1 MPHNRKAVVLLI
13 TLLFVL
19 LITLSIG
26 AILENINKSE
36 ELLKEQRALYK
47 ESMLLQDLLMILQN
61 SQEIEQIADSNAT
74 DTMFAFL
81 QTSQQLPLMLG
92 STQVMLSLASARSK
106 IPINSMREEQIP
118 FFEEYFSR
126 YGVRGEFVE
135 MIQDVLSGVQ
145 EDGGYKTAIFQRY
158 PRLYRDGLVS
168 LKMLQVVIAY
178 YKQEYRDDAISK
190 IRFADLFSFDPEAS
204 SIDLNFAT
212 AQSWELLTGVDAM
225 RAQELASHEEVYSS
239 FDDLGLAQEEKERL
253 QRFQTTFFAP
263 YLLVKVDIIH
273 KNFIQKISF
282 EYDIRAKKG
291 YNFRYE
297 F

>member
-1 MPHNRKAVVLLI
+1 MSHNRKAVVLLI

-47 ESMLLQDLLMILQN
+47 ESILLQDLLVMLQN
-61 SQEIEQIADSNAT
+61 SQEIQQLADSNAT
-74 DTMFAFL
+74 DAMFTFL
-81 QTSQQLPLMLG
+81 QTSQQLPLKLG
-92 STQVMLSLASARSK
+92 NMQMMFSITSARSK
-106 IPINSMREEQIP
+106 IPINSMRQEQIP

-145 EDGGYKTAIFQRY
+145 EDGGYKTAIFERY

-178 YKQEYRDDAISK
+178 YKQEYKDDAISK
-190 IRFADLFSFDPEAS
+190 IRFADLFSFNSEAS

-225 RAQELASHEEVYSS
+225 RAKELASHEEIYSS
-239 FDDLGLAQEEKERL
+239 FDDLGLTQEEQERL

-273 KNFIQKISF
+273 KNYIRKISF
-282 EYDIRAKKG
+282 EYDIRTKKG